1 MSDNVKIKNKINKFN
16 NKIEVSG
23 DKSLSI
29 RWLLLSSAAVGISKG
44 YNLLDSEDVKSTINA
59 LINLGV
65 KIKKRKNYYEVEGV
79 GLNNFK
85 IKKKMCN

>member
-44 YNLLDSEDVKSTINA
+44 YNLLTSEDVNP
-59 LINLGV
+59 LLM
-65 KIKKRKNYYEVEGV
+65 
-79 GLNNFK
+79 L
-85 IKKKMCN
+85 